1 MSEKRIINSYCEN
14 CYIESN
20 KHSVIAQKDI
30 HGDSDEYHYMIK
42 YMILECNG
50 CGRISFRDEF
60 IDFENAYPNEN
71 GDWQPEIT
79 IKTYPKKEFAKNSI
93 EYSFVL
99 PEKIRTVYNEAINA
113 FNANCL
119 LLTGVAFRA
128 VIEAVCLENNITGR
142 DLASKIDN
150 LVKKKFITE
159 KEAQRMHSIRFL
171 GNDSVHEMSVPSK
184 EKLLL
189 VLSIVEHLLNNLYI
203 IDYKLQNKL
212 ETIIGQFDEFELLL
226 NSKIKNLE
234 KGNELPLAKILE
246 KSIRRLHGNI
256 SDFEEKLKEEIGN
269 GNFKKLSIGK
279 IDTYGNSQIMV
290 QHFIVT

>member
-1 MSEKRIINSYCEN
+1 MSDKKKINSYCAN
-14 CYIESN
+14 CDNEN
-20 KHSVIAQKDI
+20 KHSVLSEKDI
-30 HGDSDEYHYMIK
+30 NRNSDDYHYLIK
-42 YMILECNG
+42 YMILECDG

-60 IDFENAYPNEN
+60 VDFENAYPNDI
-71 GDWQPEIT
+71 GDWEPDIT
-79 IKTYPKKEFAKNSI
+79 ITTYPKKERVKNSL

-128 VIEAVCLENNITGR
+128 VIEAVCIENNITGK
-142 DLASKIDN
+142 DLAKKIDN
-150 LVKKKFITE
+150 LVRQKFITE

-171 GNDSVHEMSVPSK
+171 GNDSVHEMSVPSE

-212 ETIIGQFDEFELLL
+212 ETIIGQFDEFEVLL
-226 NSKIKNLE
+226 NSKIKKLE
-234 KGNELPLAKILE
+234 KGNELPLAKFLE
-246 KSIRRLHGNI
+246 KSIRRLNGNI

-269 GNFKKLSIGK
+269 GNYKKLSIGK
-279 IDTYGNSQIMV
+279 IDTFGNSPIKV
-290 QHFIVT
+290 QHFKII